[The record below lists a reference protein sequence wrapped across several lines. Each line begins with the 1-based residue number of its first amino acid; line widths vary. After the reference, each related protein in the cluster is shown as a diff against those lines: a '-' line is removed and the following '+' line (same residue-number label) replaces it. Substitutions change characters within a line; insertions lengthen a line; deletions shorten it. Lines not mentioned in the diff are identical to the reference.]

1 MVLFAIY
8 GLINGKR
15 LILKYSKNR
24 DKLFKLSM
32 KIFLEINKN

>member
-15 LILKYSKNR
+15 LILKYSK
-24 DKLFKLSM
+24 K
-32 KIFLEINKN
+32 EINYLNSQ